1 MGTESDFRQYNMFI
15 DGPCGNL
22 ESRLD
27 TAPVEKTT
35 TAVLCHPHPQY
46 GGSMYDGVLDTVA
59 GVLLKKGINCLRF
72 NFRGVGASDGA
83 YDEGVGEVEDLYAVA
98 NWVAAEYPRDDLW
111 LCGYSFGSSIVWRSL
126 AQLRPVQTILIAP
139 PVGMMNFPEQPLT
152 TAVIGIAGDADN
164 FVNVEAY
171 QQLLGDSATVL
182 AGADHFFSGMHAT
195 LETSLEALLSK

>member
-1 MGTESDFRQYNMFI
+1 MFI
-15 DGPCGNL
+15 DGPCGTL
-22 ESRLD
+22 EARLD

-46 GGSMYDGVLDTVA
+46 GGSMHDGVLDTVA

-83 YDEGVGEVEDLYAVA
+83 YDEGVGEVDDLYAVA
-98 NWVAAEYPRDDLW
+98 SWVAAEYPRDDLW

-126 AQLRPVQTILIAP
+126 AQLKPVQTILIAP
-139 PVGMMNFPEQPLT
+139 PVGTMNFPEQPLT
-152 TAVIGIAGDADN
+152 TKVIGIAGDADN

-171 QQLLGDSATVL
+171 EQLLGDNATVL
-182 AGADHFFSGMHAT
+182 AGADHFFSDMHGT